1 MRLLVLLIV
10 LSLNLP
16 MFAQQKCVVS
26 GQCRD
31 ANTREPLE
39 FVQVVLGEGAVHTA
53 TNQLGK
59 FLLEAPMGSYA
70 LKATILGYE
79 PFSLAEVILQPRDT
93 VRLVIEMVPGSGAF
107 QEVIVEAAPFK
118 RGIDVPSSM
127 RSLGANEIQRNPGSD
142 NDVSKVIRTLPGVTA
157 TSAFRNDLIIRGGAP
172 NENRFFL
179 DDVEIPV
186 INHLVTQGASGGAY
200 SIINANQLREVEYM
214 SAQFPANRGNALS
227 SVFNFQLK
235 EGNNDSLHVTAR
247 LGGTDMGIALDG
259 PIGKRVNY
267 LATLRRSYRQYI
279 LKLLNFAFSPV
290 YNDATLKV
298 RVKINPR
305 NTITLLGIGAIDDF
319 KLNTEVGNNEIQRY
333 LLENLPFSD
342 QSNYTAGAVYKS
354 YRRNGFFMVTGS
366 RSELKNSAEKYY
378 NNDASNVA
386 GLLLKYNSREWS
398 HRVRAEYTHTA
409 EHFKWNSGVSW
420 EDVHGEFDV
429 FTRIFNEFGPI
440 EVNYFSPVGFQNYAA
455 FTQLSKG
462 WFNDKITA
470 TLGGRADG
478 STYNASLNNPLENLS
493 GRANLSLAL
502 FKGFAL
508 QAGIANY
515 FQLPSMMTLSYR
527 NSGVLDNQE
536 RTQFVESIHYTAG
549 VKWDTPISSRLSVEG
564 FYKRYPNYLMSL
576 RDSISIAHVPA
587 DFGVFGNYPVSFD
600 SKGRAYGAEFLYQQR
615 LYKGFYGMVSYT
627 LSWSEYLDKSNEYV
641 ASAWDARHVVSL
653 TLGKR
658 FGTQWEA
665 GINWRYQS
673 AIPYTPFNEEL
684 SAQRLVW
691 EINNAGI
698 RDFDRLHELR
708 GKSTSII
715 NLRVDRIYN
724 FTGWT
729 LNVYVDLENVTADA
743 DSQQALILERNAD
756 IEGNPTGGGIIE
768 NPAAPI
774 EQQRY
779 SLKSIANAQGAFIP
793 TFGFIVS
800 W

>member
-1 MRLLVLLIV
+1 MRFAFLIFC
-10 LSLNLP
+10 LSCSLALRS
-16 MFAQQKCVVS
+16 QSKGVVT

-39 FVQVVLGEGAVHTA
+39 FVQIVLGEGTAGTA
-53 TNQLGK
+53 TNAEGK
-59 FLLEAPMGSYA
+59 FTLDAAMGSYA
-70 LKATILGYE
+70 LKATMLGYE
-79 PFSLAEVILQPRDT
+79 PYLLAEVILQPLDT
-93 VRLVIEMVPGSGAF
+93 VRIVLEMMPGSGAF
-107 QEVIVEAAPFK
+107 QEVVVEAAPFK

-235 EGNNDSLHVTAR
+235 EGNNDSLHVVAR
-247 LGGTDMGIALDG
+247 LGGTDMGIGLDG
-259 PIGKRVNY
+259 PLGKRVNY

-279 LKLLNFAFSPV
+279 LKMLNFAFSPV

-298 RVKINPR
+298 RIKLNPR
-305 NTITLLGIGAIDDF
+305 NTITVLGIGAIDDF

-354 YRRNGFFMVTGS
+354 YRRQGFFMITAS

-378 NNDASNVA
+378 NNDSSISEN
-386 GLLLKYNSREWS
+386 LLLKYNSREWS

-409 EHFKWNSGVSW
+409 EHFKWNSGISG
-420 EDVHGEFDV
+420 EDIHGEFDV
-429 FTRIFNEFGPI
+429 FTRIFNEYGPI

-455 FTQLSKG
+455 YTQLSKG
-462 WFNDKITA
+462 WFNDKITLTA
-470 TLGGRADG
+470 GGRADG
-478 STYNASLNNPLENLS
+478 SNYNPKLIRPWENLS
-493 GRANLSLAL
+493 GRANISIQLV
-502 FKGFAL
+502 KGVAL
-508 QAGIANY
+508 QTGIANY

-527 NSGVLDNQE
+527 NSGVLDNRE
-536 RTQFVESIHYTAG
+536 RTEFVESVHYTAG
-549 VKWDTPISSRLSVEG
+549 VKWDTPISSRLSVEA

-615 LYKGFYGMVSYT
+615 LFKGFYGMISYT
-627 LSWSEYLDKSNEYV
+627 LSWSEYLDKRNAYV
-641 ASAWDARHVVSL
+641 ASAWDARHVLSL

-673 AIPYTPFNEEL
+673 AIPYTPFNDAL

-691 EINNAGI
+691 DINNAGI

-708 GKSTSII
+708 GKSTSIL

-743 DSQQALILERNAD
+743 DSQQALILDRMTDSDGNA
-756 IEGNPTGGGIIE
+756 TGSGIIE
-768 NPAAPI
+768 NPEAPI
-774 EQQRY
+774 DEQRY
-779 SLKSIANAQGAFIP
+779 RLKNIANAQGAFIP

>member
-1 MRLLVLLIV
+1 MCSIALR
-10 LSLNLP
+10 SQSNG
-16 MFAQQKCVVS
+16 AVV

-39 FVQVVLGEGAVHTA
+39 FVQVVLGEGTTGAVTNAEGMFSLTA
-53 TNQLGK
+53 S
-59 FLLEAPMGSYA
+59 MGSYA
-70 LKATILGYE
+70 LKATLIGYE
-79 PFSLAEVILQPRDT
+79 PYLLAEVVLQPRDT
-93 VRLVIEMVPGSGAF
+93 VKLLLEMVPGSGAF
-107 QEVIVEAAPFK
+107 QEVVVEAAPFK

-235 EGNNDSLHVTAR
+235 EGNNDSLHVVAR
-247 LGGTDMGIALDG
+247 LGGTDMGIGLDG

-279 LKLLNFAFSPV
+279 LKMLNFAFSPV

-298 RVKINPR
+298 RIKLNPR
-305 NTITLLGIGAIDDF
+305 NTITVLGIGAIDDF
-319 KLNTEVGNNEIQRY
+319 QLNTEVGNNEIQRY

-354 YRRNGFFMVTGS
+354 YRKHGFFMVTGS
-366 RSELKNSAEKYY
+366 TSEFKNSAEKYY
-378 NNDASNVA
+378 TNDSSIPEN
-386 GLLLKYNSREWS
+386 LLLKYNSREWS
-398 HRVRAEYTHTA
+398 HRVRAEYTLTA
-409 EHFKWNSGVSW
+409 EHFKWNTGISC
-420 EDVHGEFDV
+420 EDIHGEFDV
-429 FTRIFNEFGPI
+429 FTRIFNEYGPI
-440 EVNYFSPVGFQNYAA
+440 EVRYFSPVGFQNYAA
-455 FTQLSKG
+455 YTQLSKG
-462 WFNDKITA
+462 WFNDRVTFTA
-470 TLGGRADG
+470 GVRADG
-478 STYNASLNNPLENLS
+478 SNYNEKLKLPWEHLS
-493 GRANLSLAL
+493 GRANLSLQVV
-502 FKGFAL
+502 KGVSV
-508 QAGIANY
+508 QTGVANY

-527 NSGVLDNQE
+527 NSGVLDNRE
-536 RTQFVESIHYTAG
+536 RTEFVESVHYTAG
-549 VKWDTPISSRLSVEG
+549 VKWDTPIASRLNVEG

-600 SKGRAYGAEFLYQQR
+600 SKGRAYGVEFLYQQR
-615 LYKGFYGMVSYT
+615 LYKGFYGMISYT
-627 LSWSEYLDKSNEYV
+627 LSWSEYLDKRNTYV

-665 GINWRYQS
+665 GLNWRYQS
-673 AIPYTPFNEEL
+673 AIPYTPFNDEL

-691 EINNAGI
+691 DINNAGV
-698 RDFDRLHELR
+698 RDFDRLNALR
-708 GKSTSII
+708 GKSTSIL

-729 LNVYVDLENVTADA
+729 LNVYIDLENVTADA
-743 DSQQALILERNAD
+743 DSQQALILDRNPD
-756 IEGNPTGGGIIE
+756 SDGNPTGSGIIE
-768 NPAAPI
+768 NPEAAI

-779 SLKSIANAQGAFIP
+779 RLKSIANAQGAFIP

>member
-1 MRLLVLLIV
+1 MRVFLFVTLLTVAGFIH
-10 LSLNLP
+10 
-16 MFAQQKCVVS
+16 AQTTGVVT
-26 GQCRD
+26 GVCRD
-31 ANTREPLE
+31 ANTKEPLE
-39 FVQVVLGEGAVHTA
+39 FVQVVMEEGLAVTA
-53 TNQLGK
+53 TAQNGSFQM
-59 FLLEAPMGSYA
+59 AIARGSYS
-70 LKATILGYE
+70 LKATLLGYE
-79 PFSLAEVILQPRDT
+79 PFLLAEVFVMPSDT
-93 VRLVIEMVPGSGAF
+93 VRLTLDMVPGSGAF

-142 NDVSKVIRTLPGVTA
+142 NDVSKVIRTLPGVTS

-179 DDVEIPV
+179 DDIEIPV
-186 INHLVTQGASGGAY
+186 INHLVTQGATGGAY

-247 LGGTDMGIALDG
+247 LGGTDMGIAMDG

-267 LATLRRSYRQYI
+267 LATVRRSYRQYI

-298 RVKINPR
+298 RIKLNPR

-354 YRRNGFFMVTGS
+354 YRKNGFFMVTGS

-378 NNDASNVA
+378 NNDASNPA

-409 EHFKWNSGVSW
+409 EHFKWNSGISW

-429 FTRIFNEFGPI
+429 YTRIFNEYGPI
-440 EVNYFSPVGFQNYAA
+440 EVDYFSPVGFRNYAA

-462 WFNDKITA
+462 WFNDKVTA
-470 TLGGRADG
+470 SVGGRADG
-478 STYNASLNNPLENLS
+478 STYNASLQKPWEHLS

-502 FKGFAL
+502 FKGFSL
-508 QAGIANY
+508 QTGIANY
-515 FQLPSMMTLSYR
+515 FQLPSMMTMSYR

-536 RTQFVESIHYTAG
+536 RTEFVECIHYTAG
-549 VKWDTPISSRLSVEG
+549 VKWDSPISSRLSIEG
-564 FYKRYPNYLMSL
+564 FYKRYPNYLLSL

-600 SKGRAYGAEFLYQQR
+600 SKGRAYGVEFLYQQR

-627 LSWSEYLDKSNEYV
+627 LSWSEYLDKQMKYV
-641 ASAWDARHVVSL
+641 SSAWDARHVVSL

-665 GINWRYQS
+665 GLNWRYQS

-684 SAQRLVW
+684 SAQRPVW

-698 RDFDRLHELR
+698 RDFDRLHALR
-708 GKSTSII
+708 GKSTSIL

-729 LNVYVDLENVTADA
+729 LNVYIDLENVTADA
-743 DSQQALILERNAD
+743 DSQQALILDRNPDA
-756 IEGNPTGGGIIE
+756 EGNPTGSGIIE
-768 NPAAPI
+768 NPEAPY
-774 EQQRY
+774 EEQRY
-779 SLKSIANAQGAFIP
+779 ALKSIANAQGAFIP

>member
-1 MRLLVLLIV
+1 MRVFLFVTLLTVAGFIH
-10 LSLNLP
+10 
-16 MFAQQKCVVS
+16 AQTTGVVT
-26 GQCRD
+26 GLCRD
-31 ANTREPLE
+31 ANTKEPLE
-39 FVQVVLGEGAVHTA
+39 FVQVVVEEGLAVTA
-53 TNQLGK
+53 TAQDGT
-59 FLLEAPMGSYA
+59 FQVAIARGSYS
-70 LKATILGYE
+70 LKATLLGYE
-79 PFSLAEVILQPRDT
+79 PFLLAEVFVMPSDT
-93 VRLVIEMVPGSGAF
+93 VRLTLDMIPGSGAF

-179 DDVEIPV
+179 DDIEIPV

-247 LGGTDMGIALDG
+247 LGGTDMGIAMDG

-279 LKLLNFAFSPV
+279 LKMLNFAFSPV

-298 RVKINPR
+298 RIKLNPR
-305 NTITLLGIGAIDDF
+305 NTITVLGIGAIDDF

-378 NNDASNVA
+378 NNDASNPS

-409 EHFKWNSGVSW
+409 EHFKWNSGISW

-429 FTRIFNEFGPI
+429 YTRIFNEYGPI
-440 EVNYFSPVGFQNYAA
+440 EVDYFSPVGFRNYAA

-462 WFNDKITA
+462 WFNDKVTA
-470 TLGGRADG
+470 SVGGRADG
-478 STYNASLNNPLENLS
+478 STYNASLQKPWEHLS
-493 GRANLSLAL
+493 GRANISLAL
-502 FKGFAL
+502 FKGFSL
-508 QAGIANY
+508 QTGIANY

-536 RTQFVESIHYTAG
+536 RTEFVECVHYTAG
-549 VKWDTPISSRLSVEG
+549 VKWDSPISSRLSIEG
-564 FYKRYPNYLMSL
+564 FYKRYPNYLLSL

-600 SKGRAYGAEFLYQQR
+600 SKGRAYGVEFLYQQR

-627 LSWSEYLDKSNEYV
+627 LSWSEYLDKQLEYV
-641 ASAWDARHVVSL
+641 SSAWDARHVVSL

-665 GINWRYQS
+665 GLNWRYQS

-684 SAQRLVW
+684 SAQRPVW

-698 RDFDRLHELR
+698 RDFDRLHALR
-708 GKSTSII
+708 GKSTSIL

-729 LNVYVDLENVTADA
+729 LNVYIDLENVTADA
-743 DSQQALILERNAD
+743 DSQQALILDRNPDAQ
-756 IEGNPTGGGIIE
+756 GNPTGSGIIE
-768 NPAAPI
+768 NPEAPY
-774 EQQRY
+774 EEQRY
-779 SLKSIANAQGAFIP
+779 ALKSIANAQGAFIP

>member
-1 MRLLVLLIV
+1 MRVFLFVTLLTVAGFIH
-10 LSLNLP
+10 
-16 MFAQQKCVVS
+16 AQTTGVVT
-26 GQCRD
+26 GVCRD
-31 ANTREPLE
+31 ANTKEPLE
-39 FVQVVLGEGAVHTA
+39 FVQVVLEEGLVGAATA
-53 TNQLGK
+53 ADGSFRLTASQ
-59 FLLEAPMGSYA
+59 GSYS
-70 LKATILGYE
+70 LKATLLGYE
-79 PFSLAEVILQPRDT
+79 PFLLAEVFVMPSDT
-93 VRLVIEMVPGSGAF
+93 VKLALDMVPGSGAF

-179 DDVEIPV
+179 DEVEIPV

-267 LATLRRSYRQYI
+267 LATVRRSYRQYI
-279 LKLLNFAFSPV
+279 LKMLNFAFSPV

-298 RVKINPR
+298 RIKLNPR
-305 NTITLLGIGAIDDF
+305 NTITVLGIGAIDDF

-378 NNDASNVA
+378 NNDASNPS

-409 EHFKWNSGVSW
+409 EHFKWNSGISF
-420 EDVHGEFDV
+420 EDIHGEFDV
-429 FTRIFNEFGPI
+429 FTRIFNEYGPI
-440 EVNYFSPVGFQNYAA
+440 EVDYFSPVGFRNYAA

-462 WFNDKITA
+462 WLNDRITA
-470 TLGGRADG
+470 TVGGRADG
-478 STYNASLNNPLENLS
+478 SNYNASLKKPWEHLS
-493 GRANLSLAL
+493 GRVNLSLAL
-502 FKGFAL
+502 FKGFSL
-508 QAGIANY
+508 QTGIANY

-527 NSGVLDNQE
+527 NSGVLDNQA
-536 RTQFVESIHYTAG
+536 RTQFVESVHYTAG
-549 VKWDTPISSRLSVEG
+549 VKWDTPISSRLSIEG
-564 FYKRYPNYLMSL
+564 FYKRYPNYLLSL

-587 DFGVFGNYPVSFD
+587 DFGVFGNYPVSFN
-600 SKGRAYGAEFLYQQR
+600 SKGRAYGLEFLYQQR

-627 LSWSEYLDKSNEYV
+627 LSWSEYLDKQEQYV

-673 AIPYTPFNEEL
+673 AIPYTPFNDEL
-684 SAQRLVW
+684 SAQRQVW

-698 RDFDRLHELR
+698 RDFDRLHALR
-708 GKSTSII
+708 GKSTSIV

-729 LNVYVDLENVTADA
+729 LNVYIDLENVTADA
-743 DSQQALILERNAD
+743 DSQQALILERNLD
-756 IEGNPTGGGIIE
+756 EEGNPTGPGIIE
-768 NPAAPI
+768 NPDAPI
-774 EQQRY
+774 SEQRY
-779 SLKSIANAQGAFIP
+779 ALKSIANAQGAFIP

>member
-1 MRLLVLLIV
+1 MRVFLFVTLLIYAGFT
-10 LSLNLP
+10 
-16 MFAQQKCVVS
+16 FAQTTGVVT
-26 GQCRD
+26 GVCRD
-31 ANTREPLE
+31 ANTKEPLE
-39 FVQVVLGEGAVHTA
+39 FVQVVLEEGLAVTA
-53 TNQLGK
+53 SAQDGSFRMT
-59 FLLEAPMGSYA
+59 AVRGSYS
-70 LKATILGYE
+70 LKATLLGYE
-79 PFSLAEVILQPRDT
+79 PFLLAEVFIMPSDT
-93 VRLVIEMVPGSGAF
+93 VRLTLDMFPGSGAF
-107 QEVIVEAAPFK
+107 QEVVVEAAPFK

-247 LGGTDMGIALDG
+247 LGGTDMGIAMDG

-267 LATLRRSYRQYI
+267 LATVRRSYRQYI
-279 LKLLNFAFSPV
+279 LKMLNFAFSPV

-298 RVKINPR
+298 RIKLNPR
-305 NTITLLGIGAIDDF
+305 NTITVLGIGAIDDF
-319 KLNTEVGNNEIQRY
+319 KLNNEVGNNEIQRY

-354 YRRNGFFMVTGS
+354 YRRNGFFMITGS

-378 NNDASNVA
+378 NNDATNPA

-409 EHFKWNSGVSW
+409 EHFKWNSGVSL
-420 EDVHGEFDV
+420 EDLHGEFDV
-429 FTRIFNEFGPI
+429 FTRIFNEYGPI
-440 EVNYFSPVGFQNYAA
+440 EVSYFSPVGFQSYAA

-462 WFNDKITA
+462 WFNDKVTA
-470 TLGGRADG
+470 TIGGRADG
-478 STYNASLNNPLENLS
+478 SNYNSALKKPWENLS
-493 GRANLSLAL
+493 GRANLSFAL
-502 FKGFAL
+502 FKGFSL
-508 QAGIANY
+508 QTGIANY

-549 VKWDTPISSRLSVEG
+549 VKWDSPISSRLSIEG
-564 FYKRYPNYLMSL
+564 FYKRYPNYLLSL

-600 SKGRAYGAEFLYQQR
+600 SKGRAYGVEFLYQQR

-627 LSWSEYLDKSNEYV
+627 LSWSEYLDKYDEYV
-641 ASAWDARHVVSL
+641 ASAWDARHVVSF

-665 GINWRYQS
+665 GLNWRYQS

-691 EINNAGI
+691 DINNAGV
-698 RDFDRLHELR
+698 RDFDRLNEFR
-708 GKSTSII
+708 GKSTSIL

-729 LNVYVDLENVTADA
+729 LNVYIDLENVTADA
-743 DSQQALILERNAD
+743 DSQQALILERTND
-756 IEGNPTGGGIIE
+756 DDGNPTGAGIIE
-768 NPAAPI
+768 NPEAPI
-774 EQQRY
+774 ELQRY